1 MKKLFVLL
9 VIASSSI
16 SFSQGFEKKST
27 MFSDFELGFLAG
39 INYTTRTGASAIVE
53 GKTNLTSNLNIK
65 FSFGYSTIYKKEGYN
80 VKTNRFISFDDVEY
94 YTTSEYIVDRILY
107 DVFPISLG
115 LEYVFLR
122 DKFSPY
128 GIFEAGYNYYTYHVE
143 TSNGIFGG
151 AGNYNSFD
159 ELPSEYKNKPPVISK
174 GDSYRMALGIGTNY
188 KLSSVIN
195 LDIRYLYQF
204 NKALINTNQIL
215 VGINF

>member
-9 VIASSSI
+9 LIVFNNI
-16 SFSQGFEKKST
+16 SFSQEIEKST
-27 MFSDFELGFLAG
+27 MFSNFDLGFLAG
-39 INYTTRTGASAIVE
+39 INFSTLTGASGVVE

-65 FSFGYSTIYKKEGYN
+65 LSFGYSTIYKKEGYN
-80 VKTNRFISFDDVEY
+80 VKTNGFLSFDDVEQY
-94 YTTSEYIVDRILY
+94 YTHSYTVDRILY

-115 LEYVFLR
+115 FEYVFLR

-128 GIFEAGYNYYTYHVE
+128 GIFEAGYNYYTYHTE
-143 TSNGIFGG
+143 ESNIITGE
-151 AGNYNSFD
+151 AGYYNSFD
-159 ELPSEYKNKPPVISK
+159 ELPSEYKNKPPVISED
-174 GDSYRMALGIGTNY
+174 DSYRVALGIGTNY

>member
-1 MKKLFVLL
+1 MKILFVLF
-9 VIASSSI
+9 VIVFNHI
-16 SFSQGFEKKST
+16 SFSQEIEKST
-27 MFSDFELGFLAG
+27 MFSNFELGLLAG
-39 INYTTRTGASAIVE
+39 INFSTLTGTSVILE

-65 FSFGYSTIYKKEGYN
+65 LSFGYSTINKKEGYN
-80 VKTNRFISFDDVEY
+80 VKTNGFISFDDVEQY
-94 YTTSEYIVDRILY
+94 ATHSYTVDKILY

-115 LEYVFLR
+115 FEYVFLR

-128 GIFEAGYNYYTYHVE
+128 GIIEVGYNYYTYHTE
-143 TSNGIFGG
+143 ESNIITGG
-151 AGNYNSFD
+151 AGYYNSFD
-159 ELPSEYKNKPPVISK
+159 ELPSEYKNKPPVISE
-174 GDSYRMALGIGTNY
+174 DESYRVALGIGTNY